1 MMPKVCVFC
10 GNRPSGKNR
19 EHVIPKWL
27 IALTGKPNR
36 RVYLGRNWSDPNLS
50 QRIFSLGSF
59 TFPSCETCNS
69 KYSLLESRASQVMR
83 SLVALAPASAD
94 DLDVLLDWFDKVRV
108 GLWLGLM
115 YLNGNHQN
123 ISAQFYIGDRLAGRD
138 RLLFIYRD
146 EGELDGLG
154 ITGVESPIFQVMPSC
169 FGLMVNHLHFFNAS
183 RQDLLSERIGFPYT
197 TNRQLCREKEGFT
210 ADIVVGTGRSALPLV
225 ELRIGTGATELYQPM
240 IPSGAPRN
248 EAKHEYDNE
257 FVRTHCVDF
266 ASGKGHVLKL
276 DEQRLSKYPEA
287 PSAAWVPP
295 KAVSKLHAFSDVT
308 LMTGE
313 WLDALYADL
322 PGMDNLLPE
331 QVEFINK
338 TSASIRKL
346 HTTMVDHVK
355 KQIES
360 ASGVERLNL

>member
-1 MMPKVCVFC
+1 MPKVCIFC
-10 GNRPSGKNR
+10 GKRPTGKNR

-36 RVYLGRNWSDPNLS
+36 RVYLGRNWSDPNLAE
-50 QRIFSLGSF
+50 RIFSLGSF
-59 TFPSCETCNS
+59 TFPSCETCNTR
-69 KYSLLESRASQVMR
+69 YSLLESRASQVMR
-83 SLVALAPASAD
+83 SLLALAPTSSD
-94 DLDVLLDWFDKVRV
+94 DFDVLLDWFDKVRV

-115 YLNGNHQN
+115 YLNRNHQDV
-123 ISAQFYIGDRLAGRD
+123 SAQFYIGDRLAARD

-146 EGELDGLG
+146 QGELDGLA

-169 FGLMVNHLHFFNAS
+169 FGLTVNHLHFFNTS

-210 ADIVVGTGRSALPLV
+210 ADIVTGTGRSALPLV
-225 ELRIGTGATELYQPM
+225 QLRIAGGGTKLYQPM

-248 EAKHEYDNE
+248 EAMQEYDSE
-257 FVRTHCVDF
+257 FVRSHCVDF
-266 ASGKGHVLKL
+266 LNGRGHVLRLDDQKL
-276 DEQRLSKYPEA
+276 STYPKT
-287 PSAAWVPP
+287 PSAEWVPP
-295 KAVSKLHAFSDVT
+295 RALSKLQGFSEIT

-322 PGMDNLLPE
+322 PGMDNLSPE

-346 HTTMVDHVK
+346 HATMIEHVK

-360 ASGVERLNL
+360 ATEVVPLNL